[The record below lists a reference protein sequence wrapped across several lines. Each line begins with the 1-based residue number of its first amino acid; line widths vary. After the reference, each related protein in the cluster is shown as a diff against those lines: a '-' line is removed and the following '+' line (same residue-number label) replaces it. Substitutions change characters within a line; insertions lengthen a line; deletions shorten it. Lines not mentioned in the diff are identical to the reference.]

1 MDAADREDKE
11 VDRSNPGVLR
21 RQGVGEV
28 STNEGRHPHFSCKY
42 RRGILRRSGPGFDE
56 TCSVSDG
63 VTECFNSV
71 IYTILA
77 GHAVRAFKWS
87 ETSSWE
93 AQIRF
98 DRTAEKLHLLRVA
111 M

>member
-28 STNEGRHPHFSCKY
+28 STNEGRHPRFSCKY
-42 RRGILRRSGPGFDE
+42 RRGILRRSGPGYDE

-63 VTECFNSV
+63 VTECFF
-71 IYTILA
+71 
-77 GHAVRAFKWS
+77 GEAVRADGGPRKRD
-87 ETSSWE
+87 TL
-93 AQIRF
+93 IVR
-98 DRTAEKLHLLRVA
+98 
-111 M
+111 